1 MKRRRVL
8 FMQLSHIRLLVKK
21 FALVILFLLAFV
33 LMLLNKTDTILI
45 DKTSSV
51 ATSVFSPV
59 IDVLILPAR
68 GIAEVYDYFKD
79 MRLAY
84 QENKLLKAE
93 NRQLRIISEK
103 ARALEI
109 ENRLLAKLLNYTRP
123 NEEEMVTVRV
133 VAEEGDAF
141 SHSLIAYTGENT
153 TVKKD
158 QIVITDR
165 GVVGRVD
172 TVGAMYSKILMITDI
187 NSRIPVMLEKN
198 RVRGILAGDNNRKP
212 KLEFTPIGSVINVGD
227 RIITS
232 GVAGTFPAG
241 LPVGVVSEITK
252 RDIRVTPLADFDSI
266 EYVKIVSY
274 ADVEEPETE
283 EVNAA
288 NHEAEVADE

>member
-8 FMQLSHIRLLVKK
+8 FMQLSNIRLLIKK

-51 ATSVFSPV
+51 ATNVFSPV
-59 IDVLILPAR
+59 VDVLILPAK
-68 GIAEVYDYFKD
+68 GVAQIYDYFKD

-84 QENKLLKAE
+84 QENKMLKAE
-93 NRQLRIISEK
+93 NRYLRIVSEK

-123 NEEEMVTVRV
+123 NEEELVTARV

-141 SHSLIAYTGENT
+141 SHSLIAYTGPESSVRKN
-153 TVKKD
+153 

-172 TVGAMYSKILMITDI
+172 KVGPLYSQILLITDI
-187 NSRIPVMLEKN
+187 NSRIPVMLEKS
-198 RVRGILAGDNNRKP
+198 RVRAILAGDNNRKP
-212 KLEFTPIGSVINVGD
+212 KLEFTPIDSVINVGD

-232 GVAGTFPAG
+232 GVAGMFPAG
-241 LPVGVVSEITK
+241 LPVGYVIAVSK
-252 RDIRVTPLADFDSI
+252 
-266 EYVKIVSY
+266 
-274 ADVEEPETE
+274 
-283 EVNAA
+283 N
-288 NHEAEVADE
+288 